1 MTILLC
7 LLKSILA
14 VCVTCAAVVVGLIWN
29 AYRREQYATH
39 LEPQDLKD

>member
-14 VCVTCAAVVVGLIWN
+14 VCVTCAAVVVGLWWN
-29 AYRREQYATH
+29 AQR
-39 LEPQDLKD
+39 KDVNENRG